1 MTFLALANL
10 IVAVLVLLALPSLR
24 TTAAPERVIPWV
36 LWTSVAVV
44 VVAGAI
50 VIYAMLGSPQLGDR
64 PLAERTEAASGTPE
78 LAGLVERARA
88 RLAEYP
94 ADTEAWMLLA
104 NAHGLA
110 RRYDDAALAM
120 AEASA
125 LDPGN
130 AEFLARHGEYIVL
143 AHDGMVTP
151 VARRAFAEALSI
163 DPGEPVARFYGGIAL
178 AQAGDTSSALLV
190 WQELLEESP
199 ADAPW
204 IGELR
209 RHIAD
214 AEAFVSGGGGIAGME
229 FADEERLDLITGM
242 VEGLALR
249 LKDEP
254 DNLEGWRRLA
264 HSYTVLGDWPDARMA
279 WEHALGLAPGDGELW
294 DGFAAAVAGPI
305 SRDSGVPADALADME
320 RVLEVRPENRDALYV
335 AGLAAAES
343 GDRARAHELWTRL
356 RDLFPPS
363 SAEHDRARVLVE
375 SLGR

>member
-1 MTFLALANL
+1 MIFLALANL
-10 IVAVLVLLALPSLR
+10 IVVVLVLLALPSLR
-24 TTAAPERVIPWV
+24 TTAAPQRVIPWV
-36 LWTSVAVV
+36 LWTPVAFA

-50 VIYAMLGSPQLGDR
+50 AIYAMLGSPQLGDR
-64 PLAERTEAASGTPE
+64 PLGERTETASSDPG
-78 LAGLVERARA
+78 LVGLVERARD

-120 AEASA
+120 AEASV

-130 AEFLARHGEYIVL
+130 AELLARYGEYIVL

-178 AQAGDTSSALLV
+178 AQSGDTSSALLV
-190 WQELLEESP
+190 WQELLEESS

-214 AEAFVSGGGGIAGME
+214 AEALVSGGEGIAGME
-229 FADEERLDLITGM
+229 LADDERLDLVTGM

-249 LKDEP
+249 LEDEP
-254 DNLEGWRRLA
+254 ENLEGWRRLA
-264 HSYTVLGDWPDARMA
+264 DSYTVLGDWSNARKA

-305 SRDSGVPADALADME
+305 SPDSGVAADALADME
-320 RVLEVRPENRDALYV
+320 RVLEVRPENRHALYV
-335 AGLAAAES
+335 SGLAAAET
-343 GDRARAHELWTRL
+343 GDLARAHEFWTRL

-363 SAEHDRARVLVE
+363 SAEYDRVRVLVE

>member
-10 IVAVLVLLALPSLR
+10 IVVVLVLLALPSFR
-24 TTAAPERVIPWV
+24 TTVAPERVIPWA
-36 LWTSVAVV
+36 LWTPVAIA

-50 VIYAMLGSPQLGDR
+50 AIYGMLGSPQLGDR
-64 PLAERTEAASGTPE
+64 PLAERTEVASSNPE

-110 RRYDDAALAM
+110 GRYDDAALAM
-120 AEASA
+120 AEASV

-130 AEFLARHGEYIVL
+130 AELLARHGEYIVL

-204 IGELR
+204 GR
-209 RHIAD
+209 RAAPPYH
-214 AEAFVSGGGGIAGME
+214 
-229 FADEERLDLITGM
+229 
-242 VEGLALR
+242 
-249 LKDEP
+249 
-254 DNLEGWRRLA
+254 RRR
-264 HSYTVLGDWPDARMA
+264 SICVRRGRDR
-279 WEHALGLAPGDGELW
+279 GDG
-294 DGFAAAVAGPI
+294 AC
-305 SRDSGVPADALADME
+305 R
-320 RVLEVRPENRDALYV
+320 RR
-335 AGLAAAES
+335 
-343 GDRARAHELWTRL
+343 
-356 RDLFPPS
+356 
-363 SAEHDRARVLVE
+363 SA
-375 SLGR
+375 

>member
-1 MTFLALANL
+1 M
-10 IVAVLVLLALPSLR
+10 P
-24 TTAAPERVIPWV
+24 
-36 LWTSVAVV
+36 
-44 VVAGAI
+44 
-50 VIYAMLGSPQLGDR
+50 GD
-64 PLAERTEAASGTPE
+64 
-78 LAGLVERARA
+78 

-120 AEASA
+120 AEASV

-130 AEFLARHGEYIVL
+130 AELLARYGEYIVL

-178 AQAGDTSSALLV
+178 AQSGDTSSALLV
-190 WQELLEESP
+190 WQELLEESS

-214 AEAFVSGGGGIAGME
+214 AEALVSGGEGIAGME
-229 FADEERLDLITGM
+229 LADDERLDLVTGM

-249 LKDEP
+249 LEDEP
-254 DNLEGWRRLA
+254 ENLEGWRRLA
-264 HSYTVLGDWPDARMA
+264 DSYTVLGDWSNARKA

-305 SRDSGVPADALADME
+305 SPDSGVAADALADME
-320 RVLEVRPENRDALYV
+320 RVLEVRPENRHALYV
-335 AGLAAAES
+335 SGLAAAET
-343 GDRARAHELWTRL
+343 GDLARAHEFWTRL

-363 SAEHDRARVLVE
+363 SAEYDRVRVLVE